1 MATFPYRSEGKK
13 MEFKMYNSCK
23 GSVLAQVVFSLRADT
38 LPPPEFSGR
47 GKGVCTQ
54 ASNVQIQVKI

>member
-1 MATFPYRSEGKK
+1 